1 MVEEVKVIAGFHIHS
16 HYSIATSK
24 KMTPEYIDYWAAVK
38 GFGIVGTG
46 DCTHPGW
53 LDECRE
59 KLVESGSGLYKL
71 RPEYS
76 FRENTEP
83 AVPRGPG
90 EVRFIITGEISNIF
104 KKNGK
109 VRKVHNLV
117 FLPGFEEAKRFQHEL
132 AKIGNITSDGRP
144 ILGLPSRDL
153 FEILLSI
160 SSRATLV
167 SAHIWTPWFSV
178 LGSKAG
184 FDTLE
189 QCYEDLTG
197 EISAVE
203 TGLSSDPPMNWI
215 CSFLDRFNIIS
226 NSDAHSP
233 EKLGREANV
242 VDAEPAYDSVLA
254 AVCSARGGRFLGTV
268 RVFSDDELS
277 SFGRAGKIG

>member
-1 MVEEVKVIAGFHIHS
+1 MVEEVKVIADFHIHS

-38 GFGIVGTG
+38 GIGIVGTG

-59 KLVESGSGLYKL
+59 KLVESGSGLYEL

-76 FRENTEP
+76 FRENTET
-83 AVPRGPG
+83 AVPGGPG

-167 SAHIWTPWFSV
+167 PAHIWTPWFSV

-242 VDAEPAYDSVLA
+242 IDAEPAYDSVLA
-254 AVCSARGGRFLGTV
+254 AVCSARGGP
-268 RVFSDDELS
+268 LS
-277 SFGRAGKIG
+277 WNGSCFQRR